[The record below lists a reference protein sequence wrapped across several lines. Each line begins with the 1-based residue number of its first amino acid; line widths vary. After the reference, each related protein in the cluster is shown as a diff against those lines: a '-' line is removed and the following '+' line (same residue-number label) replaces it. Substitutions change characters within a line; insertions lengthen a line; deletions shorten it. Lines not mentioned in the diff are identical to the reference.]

1 LALCFTLPRIADK
14 KLKKRRLPTD
24 MPDAAVAASY
34 LHCRKIARSA
44 ARNFY
49 YGFVLLP
56 AAKRDALCALYAF
69 MRGIDDI
76 SDEPGAIEEK
86 QKRLEQQ
93 RAELDRVLSGGDT
106 ADPVWPAL
114 RHTVAKFGI
123 PPRYLHDLIAGAEMD
138 LTVSSYDTFDE
149 LRSYCYHVA
158 GAVGLCCLHV
168 FGFDDPQAPEFA
180 EKLGIA
186 FQLTNILRDVRE
198 DLAMGRVYIPRE
210 DFVRFGCTAEDFE
223 GSSSNES
230 LAELVRF
237 ESARARDLYREGWKL
252 LPLVSADS
260 RAALWAMAR
269 IYSRILERIEARGLA
284 VVTGDRARLS
294 TAEKIWTLLR
304 ARTGWFK
311 NVLRE
316 RDRDW
321 RRTGG
326 TVGGDGTR

>member
-1 LALCFTLPRIADK
+1 LALCFTVPRIADE

-24 MPDAAVAASY
+24 MPDAAAAASY

-93 RAELDRVLSGGDT
+93 RVELDRVLSGSDT
-106 ADPVWPAL
+106 GDPVWHAL
-114 RHTVAKFGI
+114 RHTVANFGI
-123 PPRYLHDLIAGAEMD
+123 PPRYLQDLITGAEMD
-138 LTVSSYDTFDE
+138 LTVSSYETFDE

-168 FGFDDPQAPEFA
+168 FGFDDPRAPEFA

-198 DLAMGRVYIPRE
+198 DLTMGRVYIPRE
-210 DFVRFGCTAEDFE
+210 DFVRFGCKAEDFE
-223 GSSSNES
+223 RSSSNES

-237 ESARARDLYREGWKL
+237 ESVRARDFYREGSKL
-252 LPLVSADS
+252 LPLVAADS

-269 IYSRILERIEARGLA
+269 IYSGILGKIETRGIA
-284 VVTGDRARLS
+284 AVTGQRARLS
-294 TAEKIWTLLR
+294 AAEKIWIFLR
-304 ARTGWFK
+304 ARMGWFK
-311 NVLRE
+311 DVLRE

-326 TVGGDGTR
+326 AVGGDSTR